1 VNNPSSI
8 PVMEKSI
15 IKNVRAFNRFYTN
28 IIGLLDK
35 SYLET
40 GYTLTE
46 ARILFE
52 ISPVEKTDT
61 SKIIDSIL
69 IDKGYLSRTLKKLEK
84 DQLITKS
91 KSEEDSRASKISLTA
106 RGIAELDMLNTLT
119 NLQIEVLLQDLTSK
133 DRDHLVL
140 HMNSII
146 RILGK

>member
-1 VNNPSSI
+1 MNNPSSI
-8 PVMEKSI
+8 PVMEESI
-15 IKNVRAFNRFYTN
+15 IKNVRAFNRFYTK

-40 GYTLTE
+40 GHTLTE

-84 DQLITKS
+84 GQLITKS

-119 NLQIEVLLQDLTSK
+119 NHQIEVLLQDLTSK

-146 RILGK
+146 KILSK

>member
-1 VNNPSSI
+1 
-8 PVMEKSI
+8 MEKSI

-52 ISPVEKTDT
+52 ISPVKKTDT

-119 NLQIEVLLQDLTSK
+119 NHQIEVLLQDLTSK